1 MRAERGG
8 APAGAGAKKSTQE
21 LMLELRDRCR
31 RERVVAAKNCAA
43 RRAGSLARSQRLL
56 SRFSSSLDPT
66 RSLPPAAMLSA
77 PIVLQCGSCRRVIS
91 DSNQLVCAVEALDA
105 LVVDAV
111 QGVQLGGAPSR
122 AEAGAADAGS
132 EHAPLVCT
140 GCGATLG
147 RSYAAAPPELAA
159 LVHAE
164 DAPRYVLLRA
174 ALSSYLL
181 GSIGEH
187 HHAAKGL
194 ARPLAQY
201 GDPDAPAANGG
212 GGGGGA
218 GADAGSGG
226 GGGGGASSSRGWARS
241 RPRAR
246 ACARACR
253 TSCASCSRSTSGCA
267 ASRRRAARRRGRMA
281 TRRRA
286 RRGSGRGK

>member
-1 MRAERGG
+1 
-8 APAGAGAKKSTQE
+8 
-21 LMLELRDRCR
+21 
-31 RERVVAAKNCAA
+31 
-43 RRAGSLARSQRLL
+43 
-56 SRFSSSLDPT
+56 
-66 RSLPPAAMLSA
+66 MLSA

-212 GGGGGA
+212 SGGGA
-218 GADAGSGG
+218 GAE
-226 GGGGGASSSRGWARS
+226 GGGAAEQLARLGALEAEGASLRSSVSNIMRVVLALDERLRGVEEARGAAA
-241 RPRAR
+241 RPNGHAEEGAARKRAR
-246 ACARACR
+246 
-253 TSCASCSRSTSGCA
+253 
-267 ASRRRAARRRGRMA
+267 
-281 TRRRA
+281 
-286 RRGSGRGK
+286 

>member
-1 MRAERGG
+1 
-8 APAGAGAKKSTQE
+8 
-21 LMLELRDRCR
+21 
-31 RERVVAAKNCAA
+31 
-43 RRAGSLARSQRLL
+43 
-56 SRFSSSLDPT
+56 
-66 RSLPPAAMLSA
+66 MLSA

-187 HHAAKGL
+187 HHAAKGR

-201 GDPDAPAANGG
+201 GDPDAPAAANGG

-218 GADAGSGG
+218 GADGGSGG
-226 GGGGGASSSRGWARS
+226 GGGAAEQLARLGALEAEGASLRSSVSNIMRVVLALDERLRGVEEARGAAA
-241 RPRAR
+241 RPNGHAEEGAARKRAR
-246 ACARACR
+246 
-253 TSCASCSRSTSGCA
+253 
-267 ASRRRAARRRGRMA
+267 
-281 TRRRA
+281 
-286 RRGSGRGK
+286 

>member
-1 MRAERGG
+1 
-8 APAGAGAKKSTQE
+8 
-21 LMLELRDRCR
+21 
-31 RERVVAAKNCAA
+31 
-43 RRAGSLARSQRLL
+43 
-56 SRFSSSLDPT
+56 
-66 RSLPPAAMLSA
+66 MLSA

-212 GGGGGA
+212 GRRRRGRRRR
-218 GADAGSGG
+218 G
-226 GGGGGASSSRGWARS
+226 GGGGGAAEQLARLGALEAEGASLRSSVSNIMRVVLALDERLRGVEEARGAAA
-241 RPRAR
+241 RPNGHAEEGAARKRAR
-246 ACARACR
+246 
-253 TSCASCSRSTSGCA
+253 
-267 ASRRRAARRRGRMA
+267 
-281 TRRRA
+281 
-286 RRGSGRGK
+286 